1 MVKEEFVQNF
11 ADQFEDT
18 DPSEISATTVF
29 HDLEEWDSL
38 LALAALNMCEKK
50 YGKKLTFEEMKVCV
64 TVEDLYNVINNK

>member
-50 YGKKLTFEEMKVCV
+50 YGKKLTFE
-64 TVEDLYNVINNK
+64 